1 VVSPG
6 ADVVAVAP
14 EPETAGTRD
23 HSVGSERR
31 ASVWLLVVLTVACS
45 VPFVVALIALA
56 EPTWYP
62 TLDIAHT
69 SLRVRDVF
77 SGDPP
82 LIGLPGRI
90 GSLGQQGSHPGPL
103 SFWALAPLAKL
114 WGGSTWALQAAT
126 ASLNVIAAFLA
137 LWMARRRGGTGVLLG
152 VGAALLALLAF
163 FGPDILTLPWN
174 PYLPVVW
181 WFTFL
186 IAVWSAW
193 CEDWAALPILVFAGS
208 FCLQTHIS
216 YAGLGTALTGL
227 TLLWVIWCLWRRWQ
241 DRDARRS
248 LISWFGV
255 SVGLGVI
262 LWLPPVIQQLT
273 SDHGNLSILYG
284 HFTDPPEEAVGL
296 KTGLRVLLVH
306 LNPWRLVTGADA
318 MQGATAP
325 GAVFALVWIGAAVVA
340 WRSKVRALVRL
351 DLVVGVALVL
361 AFISSSRIFGF
372 LWFYLVLWTWSITV
386 LMLVGIGWAIAVAV
400 ARRQSDGSRR
410 TLATVGAVVVSVI
423 LVAALTSFV
432 VESADAEP
440 PDGAASAMLRKLV
453 PPASARLASGH
464 EPGGGR
470 DGKYWISWTDPYSLG
485 GPGFGLVDALDRRGF
500 DVGVAPL
507 YENSMTRGR
516 SFPRSDATAE
526 VHLAVG
532 RRAIAEWRAKPD
544 AVQISSEEPTAA
556 DRAEFRRLR
565 ARAIQDLRDAGLQA
579 EVPTLDGNLFMATVD
594 QNLPEHVR
602 KTLERML
609 NLSQPAAIF
618 VEPVAR

>member
-1 VVSPG
+1 
-6 ADVVAVAP
+6 
-14 EPETAGTRD
+14 
-23 HSVGSERR
+23 
-31 ASVWLLVVLTVACS
+31 LLVALTVACS
-45 VPFVVALIALA
+45 IPFVVALMALA

-77 SGDPP
+77 SSDPP

-126 ASLNVIAAFLA
+126 ATLNLIAAFLA

-152 VGAALLALLAF
+152 VGAALTALLAF
-163 FGPDILTLPWN
+163 YGPDILTLAWN

-241 DRDARRS
+241 DREARGS
-248 LISWFGV
+248 LLAWFAV
-255 SVGLGVI
+255 SVGLGVL

-284 HFTDPPEEAVGL
+284 HFTNPPEEAVGL
-296 KTGLRVLLVH
+296 ETGLRVLLVH

-318 MQGATAP
+318 MQGATVP
-325 GAVFALVWIGAAVVA
+325 GALFALVWASAVVVA
-340 WRSKVRALVRL
+340 WRSKVRALIRL

-361 AFISSSRIFGF
+361 ALISASRIFGF
-372 LWFYLVLWTWSITV
+372 LWFYLVLWSWSITV
-386 LMLVGIGWAIAVAV
+386 LMLVGVGWAIAVAV
-400 ARRQSDGSRR
+400 SRR
-410 TLATVGAVVVSVI
+410 ESDRNRRMLATVGIAVLGVVI
-423 LVAALTSFV
+423 VAALTSFV
-432 VESADAEP
+432 VESAEAES
-440 PDGAASAMLRKLV
+440 PDLAASEMLRKLV
-453 PPASARLASGH
+453 PPAAARLASGD

-500 DVGVAPL
+500 DVGVASL

-516 SFPRSDATAE
+516 AFPRADATAE

-532 RRAIAEWRAKPD
+532 RRAVDEWLAKPK
-544 AVQISSEEPTAA
+544 AVRIASEEPTAA

-565 ARAIQDLRDAGLQA
+565 ATAVRDLRDAGLRAQ
-579 EVPTLDGNLFMATVD
+579 VPTIDGNLFMATVN
-594 QNLPEHVR
+594 QNLPQPVR

-609 NLSQPAAIF
+609 NIGQPAAIF
-618 VEPVAR
+618 VEPTTGP

>member
-1 VVSPG
+1 
-6 ADVVAVAP
+6 
-14 EPETAGTRD
+14 
-23 HSVGSERR
+23 
-31 ASVWLLVVLTVACS
+31 LLVVLVVACS
-45 VPFVVALIALA
+45 IPFVVALIALA

-77 SGDPP
+77 SSDPP

-114 WGGSTWALQAAT
+114 WGGSTWALEAAT
-126 ASLNVIAAFLA
+126 ASLNVLAAVLA

-152 VGAALLALLAF
+152 VGAGLGLLLAF

-227 TLLWVIWCLWRRWQ
+227 TLLWVIWCLWRRRQ
-241 DRDARRS
+241 DRDARRA
-248 LISWFGV
+248 LLGWFGV
-255 SVGLGVI
+255 SVGLGVL

-296 KTGLRVLLVH
+296 RTGLRILLVH

-318 MQGATAP
+318 MQGATLP
-325 GAVFALVWIGAAVVA
+325 GALFALVWVGAAVVA

-361 AFISSSRIFGF
+361 ALISASRIFGF

-386 LMLVGIGWAIAVAV
+386 LMLVGIGWAIAVLV
-400 ARRQSDGSRR
+400 ARRETGEHRR
-410 TLATVGAVVVSVI
+410 TLAIVGVAAVSIV

-432 VESADAEP
+432 AESAQAEP

-453 PPASARLASGH
+453 PPAAARLASGDV
-464 EPGGGR
+464 PGGGKA
-470 DGKYWISWTDPYSLG
+470 GKYWISWTDPYSLG

-507 YENSMTRGR
+507 YVNSMTRGR
-516 SFPRSDATAE
+516 AFPRSDATAE

-532 RRAIAEWRAKPD
+532 RRAIDEWRAKPK
-544 AVQISSEEPTAA
+544 AVRIASEEPTAA

-565 ARAIQDLRDAGLQA
+565 ARAIADLRDAGLQS
-579 EVPTLDGNLFMATVD
+579 EVPTIDGNLFMATVD
-594 QNLPEHVR
+594 QNLPQRVR
-602 KTLERML
+602 TTLERML
-609 NLSQPAAIF
+609 DIAQPAAIF
-618 VEPVAR
+618 VEPTAGT